1 MPYRQKERRT
11 KTREIRQDR
20 HKIKDEVCGDRRGG
34 ERDGGVCH
42 KKRRRE
48 RQRETVTNGT
58 KRSGI

>member
-20 HKIKDEVCGDRRGG
+20 HKIKDEVCG
-34 ERDGGVCH
+34 ERQGRERWRFLSQKE
-42 KKRRRE
+42 KKE